1 MGEGGTDVGS
11 SAVAVVGQAVDVDG
25 DTGGTV
31 ALVHD
36 VLVDG
41 GIGTRTKGLIDSG
54 LDLVLRHGLSLGLS
68 DSSGKAG
75 VVLGQRV
82 AAETGSNGDV
92 AAELGEEGGTL
103 GVLRALRCLVVAHLE
118 CPDIRVSYRFRPKAQ
133 RGCSGNINKRYK

>member
-103 GVLRALRCLVVAHLE
+103 GVLRALTMLGCGPL
-118 CPDIRVSYRFRPKAQ
+118 RVS
-133 RGCSGNINKRYK
+133 GHTCLLSVST

>member
-1 MGEGGTDVGS
+1 MGEGGTDIGGG
-11 SAVAVVGQAVDVDG
+11 AVAVVGQAVDVDG

-41 GIGTRTKGLIDSG
+41 GIGTRTKGLIDSR
-54 LDLVLRHGLSLGLS
+54 LDLVLRHGLSLSLGNG
-68 DSSGKAG
+68 SGEAG

-103 GVLRALRCLVVAHLE
+103 GVLRALTMLGCGPL
-118 CPDIRVSYRFRPKAQ
+118 RVS
-133 RGCSGNINKRYK
+133 GHTCLLSVST